1 MVLPLLALLM
11 KKDIFFMVAI
21 PQLKQFFGKKINHKD
36 IFKYN
41 LEFNAIKLMN
51 KY

>member
-1 MVLPLLALLM
+1 MVLTLLDLLM
-11 KKDIFFMVAI
+11 KKDTFFMVAM
-21 PQLKQFFGKKINHKD
+21 PQLIKFFGKKINHKD